1 MSIKGERICIA
12 TVVRSGKEGVL
23 DLVSIEED
31 TVYDYEYNVREA
43 NVLTLVMQTR
53 DVISQLSEKQ
63 LGRVALTPE
72 KFHTL
77 LLCLNSREP
86 VTVAELSRMLFRKPH
101 TVSGLL
107 SRMESEGLV
116 KRDKPESENQ
126 GPMRVIVTDKGVAVF
141 KQGMQILM
149 ASINRFMEGVTQEEL
164 EQLEKGLRSLRN
176 SMLREMNIEFRKMNL
191 PLR

>member
-1 MSIKGERICIA
+1 
-12 TVVRSGKEGVL
+12 
-23 DLVSIEED
+23 
-31 TVYDYEYNVREA
+31 VYDYEYNVREA

-63 LGRVALTPE
+63 LARVALTPE

-107 SRMESEGLV
+107 SRMETEGLV
-116 KRDKPESENQ
+116 KKDKPDAPENQ
-126 GPMRVIVTDKGVAVF
+126 GPMRVIVTDKGITVF
-141 KQGMQILM
+141 KQGMQIM
-149 ASINRFMEGVTQEEL
+149 MTSINRFMEGVTQEEL

-176 SMLREMNIEFRKMNL
+176 SILREMNIEFRKMNL

>member
-1 MSIKGERICIA
+1 MMYDFEYG
-12 TVVRSGKEGVL
+12 VKEA
-23 DLVSIEED
+23 S
-31 TVYDYEYNVREA
+31 
-43 NVLTLVMQTR
+43 VLTLVMQTR

-63 LGRVALTPE
+63 LCKVALTPE

-77 LLCLNSREP
+77 LLCLNSKEP

-107 SRMESEGLV
+107 TRMETEGLV
-116 KRDKPESENQ
+116 KRDRPDTQENQ
-126 GPMRVIVTDKGVAVF
+126 GPMHVIVTDKGVAVF
-141 KQGMQILM
+141 KQGMQIM
-149 ASINRFMEGVTQEEL
+149 MISIDRFMEGVTQEEL

-176 SMLREMNIEFRKMNL
+176 SILREMNMESRKMTL

>member
-1 MSIKGERICIA
+1 MYDFEYD
-12 TVVRSGKEGVL
+12 VKEA
-23 DLVSIEED
+23 S
-31 TVYDYEYNVREA
+31 
-43 NVLTLVMQTR
+43 VLTLAMQTR

-63 LGRVALTPE
+63 LHSVGLTPE

-107 SRMESEGLV
+107 NRMETEGLV
-116 KRDKPESENQ
+116 RRDRPDAQENQ
-126 GPMRVIVTDKGVAVF
+126 GPMHIIVTDKGIAVF
-141 KQGMQILM
+141 KQGMQIM
-149 ASINRFMEGVTQEEL
+149 MNSINRFMKGFTQEDL

-176 SMLREMNIEFRKMNL
+176 SILREMNIESRKMTL